1 MILEICLA
9 LLILY
14 SVISQFLHLFSHT
27 YEFGLRHLSEYP
39 ALLDEERARSL
50 LQQAGNS
57 SNASAIIS
65 ETWTGTPS

>member
-14 SVISQFLHLFSHT
+14 SVISQFLRLFSHT

-39 ALLDEERARSL
+39 ALLDEEQARSL
-50 LQQAGNS
+50 LELAGNT

-65 ETWTGTPS
+65 QTWTGKPR